1 MRMKK
6 TPRKRRRQG
15 KTDYANRVGLLKS
28 EKPRLV
34 FRKTN
39 KYFLVQYV
47 LSEEAKDKIV
57 FGTTS
62 KELLKHGWP
71 KDFAGSLKS
80 IPAAYLTGYLFGKK
94 IQAAKAE
101 TPIMDLGM
109 IRTLH
114 KTKVFLNPSP
124 KEGWGLTVIEAN
136 CCGVPVVASDRPGL
150 KDSVVDGQTGLL
162 VPYGNPDAMAK
173 AALEI
178 IQNQTKFNNLSQ
190 AAKDWSEK
198 FSWTKCADESL
209 ALFKKVIAEA
219 RS

>member
-1 MRMKK
+1 MKK

-114 KTKVFLNPSP
+114 KTKVFGFLKGAIDSGLDIAC
-124 KEGWGLTVIEAN
+124 KEEAF
-136 CCGVPVVASDRPGL
+136 PEEDRIQGKAMK
-150 KDSVVDGQTGLL
+150 KDFSAEFEKIKS
-162 VPYGNPDAMAK
+162 N
-173 AALEI
+173 LE
-178 IQNQTKFNNLSQ
+178 KL
-190 AAKDWSEK
+190 
-198 FSWTKCADESL
+198 
-209 ALFKKVIAEA
+209 
-219 RS
+219 